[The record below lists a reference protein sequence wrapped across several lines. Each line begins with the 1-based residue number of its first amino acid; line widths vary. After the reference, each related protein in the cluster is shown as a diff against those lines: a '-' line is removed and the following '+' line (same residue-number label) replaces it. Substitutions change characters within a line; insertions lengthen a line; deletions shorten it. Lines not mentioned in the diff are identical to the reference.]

1 MTKRTRSDEL
11 NSSKATAASPTAT
24 TASASADA
32 DHHHSTF
39 KAAAT
44 ALAAA
49 ASMVPAQMKN
59 YHPFPQK
66 APGAVESTHTTDSTP
81 QTASSAY
88 RLAWADNDFLLRDD
102 MRPLRLQLEYAKPE
116 KALADAGVESTVVV
130 FGSARIHEKEKA
142 DANLA
147 LAEKEYSTKRDDE
160 SKEKLRVAKKMVD
173 SVKYYEAA
181 RELGELITKHSDGN
195 RLVIITGGG
204 GGIMGGA
211 SRGASQVP
219 GGRSVGLN
227 IVLPFEQKPNPYV
240 TPELCFNF
248 HYFSMRKMHFL
259 GRARALVAFPGGWGT
274 MDELFEALTL
284 IQTKKM
290 APVPVILF
298 CKPWWDKI
306 VSFPAMVEEG
316 VINARDLDLLA
327 YAETAQEAWDHICAF
342 YKTCKPNKFD
352 AAPQNNSAAG
362 SGSAAGSKKQKI
374 EGHPPGPEA

>member
-1 MTKRTRSDEL
+1 MTKRKGDDSD
-11 NSSKATAASPTAT
+11 SKAFADAAGAKDAPTTT
-24 TASASADA
+24 TASHQHPSL
-32 DHHHSTF
+32 
-39 KAAAT
+39 KAAAVAVST
-44 ALAAA
+44 AVSL
-49 ASMVPAQMKN
+49 VPAQMRN

-66 APGAVESTHTTDSTP
+66 APGAIESAQSPDLTP

-116 KALADAGVESTVVV
+116 KAMADAGVESTVVV
-130 FGSARIHEKEKA
+130 FGSARIHEKERA

-147 LAEKEYSTKRDDE
+147 AAEKEYAAKRDDE

-181 RELGELITKHSDGN
+181 RELGELITKQGDGN
-195 RLVIITGGG
+195 RLIIITGGG
-204 GGIMGGA
+204 GGIMAGA

-227 IVLPFEQKPNPYV
+227 IVLPFEQKPNPYI

-298 CKPWWDKI
+298 CKSWWDKI

-316 VINARDLDLLA
+316 VINKRDLDLLA
-327 YAETAQEAWDHICAF
+327 YAETAQEAWTHICEF
-342 YKTCKPNKFD
+342 YKTCKPNNKAD
-352 AAPQNNSAAG
+352 GNLAPAPSAA
-362 SGSAAGSKKQKI
+362 ASKKQKV
-374 EGHPPGPEA
+374 EAHPPGPEA

>member
-1 MTKRTRSDEL
+1 MTKRTRTDDRD
-11 NSSKATAASPTAT
+11 SSKATAAPTT
-24 TASASADA
+24 TDA
-32 DHHHSTF
+32 AAAAAPHRHPSL

-44 ALAAA
+44 AVATAISL
-49 ASMVPAQMKN
+49 VPAQMKN

-66 APGAVESTHTTDSTP
+66 APGAVESATHAADLTP

-147 LAEKEYSTKRDDE
+147 IAEKEYSTKRDAE

-195 RLVIITGGG
+195 RLIIITGGG
-204 GGIMGGA
+204 GGIMAGA
-211 SRGASQVP
+211 SRGASQVA

-240 TPELCFNF
+240 TPE
-248 HYFSMRKMHFL
+248 
-259 GRARALVAFPGGWGT
+259 
-274 MDELFEALTL
+274 
-284 IQTKKM
+284 
-290 APVPVILF
+290 
-298 CKPWWDKI
+298 
-306 VSFPAMVEEG
+306 VEEG

-342 YKTCKPNKFD
+342 YKSCKPNKFD
-352 AAPQNNSAAG
+352 AAPTAAAG
-362 SGSAAGSKKQKI
+362 AGGSKKQKI